1 MADDIFLVLP
11 KDNKNLQIPADTGKD
26 PYASQAFPGGGV
38 LVPVRGFSFGTEHSM
53 QIGSMTGGAGAGKA
67 EFKPLVVEKAVDGLS
82 PSLFTM
88 CAQGG
93 HFATMQLALRRAGA
107 ARDGKPYLVYE
118 FQMVY
123 VSGVQWTED
132 AGDGEPLEQ
141 LTFAYGALAV
151 GYTSQKADGSSGP
164 VVKQGWSQVLNKPA
178 PETLATF

>member
-11 KDNKNLQIPADTGKD
+11 KDKNLQIAGDSEKD
-26 PYASQAFPGGGV
+26 PYASKAFPGGGV

-93 HFATMQLALRRAGA
+93 HFATMQLALRRAGG

-118 FQMVY
+118 FQTVFI
-123 VSGVQWTED
+123 SDLQWTED
-132 AGDGEPLEQ
+132 DGDGEPREQ
-141 LTFAYGALAV
+141 ITFLYGALAI
-151 GYTSQKADGSSGP
+151 GYSSQKADGSPG
-164 VVKQGWSQVLNKPA
+164 VVTKQSWSQVLNKPA